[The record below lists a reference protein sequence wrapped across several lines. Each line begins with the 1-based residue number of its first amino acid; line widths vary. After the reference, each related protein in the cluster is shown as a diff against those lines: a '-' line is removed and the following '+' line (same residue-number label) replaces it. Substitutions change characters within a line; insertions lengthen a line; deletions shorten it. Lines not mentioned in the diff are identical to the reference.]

1 MPNLPISGLPQS
13 TDLTGAEIL
22 PLVQSSTT
30 KKGTAQDIRNID
42 SPLTAS
48 GITVS
53 GDIIPTTPQA
63 ATLGTIDRPFKSI
76 FLQSGSISIESDT
89 PGDPSAIISNVDANL
104 EVSVGGMRLVQPG
117 NSFIAE
123 TGSFQFISGSLTQ
136 IGDYIRKGN
145 TILTGSFISTGSQV
159 LLGTSQI
166 TGSLDISG
174 SFTINEY
181 KTLATAS
188 ILDSI
193 LTFTKTDNSTF
204 EIQLPV
210 YNASSGS
217 NEDNLGGTAT
227 RTLYTR
233 NSAVSFT
240 TGSNVD
246 FMSGSEGHTW
256 GSRELPSSFL
266 LNTNFV
272 SKVIHFRTIGAFG
285 SAGGSNN
292 FNCYIQIG
300 DDKLDSSDVG
310 NVALSQPDNHPFEI
324 VGELIFTGG
333 ECSVCY
339 SLAHCANN
347 GDLKRYPLS
356 DTSSPDTVTGF
367 SGGDI
372 KLIINGSNVN
382 PMTSYTSYIQI
393 YN

>member
-30 KKGTAQDIRNID
+30 KKGTAQDIRNIE
-42 SPLTAS
+42 SALTAS
-48 GITVS
+48 SLYVS
-53 GDIIPTTPQA
+53 GNS
-63 ATLGTIDRPFKSI
+63 R
-76 FLQSGSISIESDT
+76 SGLLSV
-89 PGDPSAIISNVDANL
+89 SASAEIGENL
-104 EVSVGGMRLVQPG
+104 VV
-117 NSFIAE
+117 
-123 TGSFQFISGSLTQ
+123 TGSFTSSLQ
-136 IGDYIRKGN
+136 EGYIWVGDSNNRTEAVPFN
-145 TILTGSFISTGSQV
+145 Q
-159 LLGTSQI
+159 
-166 TGSLDISG
+166 
-174 SFTINEY
+174 
-181 KTLATAS
+181 
-188 ILDSI
+188 
-193 LTFTKTDNSTF
+193 
-204 EIQLPV
+204 
-210 YNASSGS
+210 SSGS

-240 TGSNVD
+240 SGSNVD
-246 FMSGSEGHTW
+246 FMSGSAGHTW

-285 SAGGSNN
+285 SAEGINN

-356 DTSSPDTVTGF
+356 DISSPDTVTGF